1 MTGRGKGGKGLGKGG
16 AKRHRKVLRDN
27 IQGITKPAI
36 RRLARRGGVKRI
48 SGLIYEETRGVLKV
62 FLENVIRD
70 AVTYT
75 EHAKR
80 KTVTAMDVVYA
91 LKRQGRTLY
100 GFGVKPPRCDKM
112 AETATE
118 VAAAAPTAATP
129 AKAPKK
135 AKVAKKPKQPAA
147 HPPVNDMVLAAIKTL
162 KERNGSSLQAIK
174 KYIAANYKCD
184 VAKLSTFI
192 KKALKSGV
200 EKGKLIQ
207 TKGTGASGSFK
218 IKADAKKPAVGKKP
232 KKAAAATKK
241 PKKASGEKK
250 KAAKKPAGE
259 KKPKAATKPT
269 ASGKAVKKA
278 GKATK
283 AIVKGDKKK
292 RKQRRKESYAIYIY
306 KVLKQVHPDTGVSS
320 KAMSI
325 MNSFVNDIFER
336 IASEASRLAHYNKRS
351 TITSREIQTAV
362 RLLLPGELAKH
373 AVSEGTKAV
382 TKYTSSNICWVV
394 EKERANADSRN
405 PTMARTKQTARK
417 STGGKAP
424 RKQLATKA
432 ARKSAPATGGVKKP
446 HRYRPGTVAL
456 REIRRYQKST
466 ELLIR
471 KLPFQRLVR
480 EIAQDFK
487 TDLRFQSSA
496 VMALQEASEAY
507 LVGLFEDTNLCAI
520 HAMTG
525 RGKGGKGL
533 GKGGAKRHRKVLR
546 DNIQGITKPAIRRL
560 ARRGGVKRIS
570 GLIYEETRGVLK
582 VFLENVI
589 RDAVTYTEHAKR
601 KTVTAMDVV
610 YALKRQGRT
619 LYGFGG

>member
-1 MTGRGKGGKGLGKGG
+1 MSGRGKGGKGLGKGG

-91 LKRQGRTLY
+91 LKRQGRTL
-100 GFGVKPPRCDKM
+100 V
-112 AETATE
+112 
-118 VAAAAPTAATP
+118 VP
-129 AKAPKK
+129 A
-135 AKVAKKPKQPAA
+135 
-147 HPPVNDMVLAAIKTL
+147 L
-162 KERNGSSLQAIK
+162 
-174 KYIAANYKCD
+174 
-184 VAKLSTFI
+184 
-192 KKALKSGV
+192 
-200 EKGKLIQ
+200 
-207 TKGTGASGSFK
+207 
-218 IKADAKKPAVGKKP
+218 
-232 KKAAAATKK
+232 
-241 PKKASGEKK
+241 
-250 KAAKKPAGE
+250 
-259 KKPKAATKPT
+259 
-269 ASGKAVKKA
+269 
-278 GKATK
+278 
-283 AIVKGDKKK
+283 
-292 RKQRRKESYAIYIY
+292 
-306 KVLKQVHPDTGVSS
+306 
-320 KAMSI
+320 
-325 MNSFVNDIFER
+325 
-336 IASEASRLAHYNKRS
+336 
-351 TITSREIQTAV
+351 
-362 RLLLPGELAKH
+362 
-373 AVSEGTKAV
+373 
-382 TKYTSSNICWVV
+382 VV
-394 EKERANADSRN
+394 IGRA
-405 PTMARTKQTARK
+405 MARTKQTARK

-507 LVGLFEDTNLCAI
+507 LVGLFEDTNLSA
-520 HAMTG
+520 AADMSG